1 MTSEIRTNSI
11 TSRAGLSTVTMTDSG
26 PMFSG
31 ITTFVDNSGFTFGV
45 GGGTSIFTPATNV
58 LTFGTNNTEKIR
70 IDASGHMHGVGVITA
85 THFYG
90 DGSNL
95 TGITGTTINNNGS
108 NRIITGSS
116 TANTLEGEATFTYDG
131 TSVAKIDT
139 SQTYA
144 TFRLDGNA
152 GGAIEF
158 YENGTRRFEIY
169 GIDAEVA
176 LYDRDKGAYHTRFKS
191 GGNVEISD
199 GKLLIGT
206 STKGYGDLDDLTI
219 ATSGNTGIT
228 IRSGTSSLG
237 VIGFADGTSGNAQYR
252 GVIQYS
258 HSSDF
263 MQFNTAD
270 AERLRI
276 DNAGRVMINQTTNIA
291 GTAKLEVMGTGDN
304 SYPMY
309 SYAIGVC
316 DTQAYNVS
324 NGTGMGIGFSYK
336 HNSSGNTALGCGIRG
351 FKENTTDGNY
361 AGAMAFY
368 TRANGAGAGE
378 RGRFSSAGTFG
389 VGTVNPDSNYKIDCN
404 GRLRIG
410 DGNAGHRIQFS
421 RSGLG
426 DELVLGVDGYGS
438 STNNE
443 AVIQSSIN
451 TGRPLVLRTSNG
463 DRLRIAANGRVGVWE
478 TEAKI
483 NAFAEALQVRGL
495 YGNQYALAAKIN
507 QSSGS
512 IMRFSTVNP
521 TNGNDDVCGS
531 ITGNGTSCSFNTS
544 SDYRLK
550 ENDVKITDGITRIKQ
565 LRPIRF
571 NWKTDSSST
580 QDGFFAHE
588 VSPVVPESVTGE
600 KDAEINEI
608 GEGYQKIDHSKL
620 VPLLTAALQ
629 EAITKIEKLE
639 QDNIALRARVTNLEG
654 N

>member
-588 VSPVVPESVTGE
+588 VQPIVPESVIGE
-600 KDAEINEI
+600 KDAPIDSL
-608 GEGYQKIDHSKL
+608 GEGYQQIDHSKL